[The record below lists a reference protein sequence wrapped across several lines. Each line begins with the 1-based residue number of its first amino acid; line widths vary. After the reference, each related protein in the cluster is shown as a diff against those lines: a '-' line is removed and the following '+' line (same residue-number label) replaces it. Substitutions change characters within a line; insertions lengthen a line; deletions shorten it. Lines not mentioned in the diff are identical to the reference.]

1 MQWIERIE
9 VTGSRYKPG
18 DAMPGRYLQATITFS
33 ASIDV
38 VFDLDVD

>member
-1 MQWIERIE
+1 MDRTNE